1 MNRTTVG
8 LLYNRNDLENTWN
21 ANPTDAEQE
30 NSYKVVVSHDHRQ
43 CVALYGES
51 RMYRDDDEGW

>member
-1 MNRTTVG
+1 MG